1 MTFLGRRVLV
11 VEDEFLVSLLT
22 IDTLESVGC
31 EIVGPAAQIAEAAKL
46 AQSESLDAA
55 ILDVN
60 VGGELIWP
68 VAKELQR
75 RSVPFLF
82 LSATN
87 QLTVFPPPFAAVP
100 RLDKPME
107 KNLLLRH
114 LSAMWDAVNRQ
125 QYNKHDQDAARRAG
139 NPPA

>member
-31 EIVGPAAQIAEAAKL
+31 EIVGPAAQIAEAAQL

-114 LSAMWDAVNRQ
+114 LSAM
-125 QYNKHDQDAARRAG
+125 
-139 NPPA
+139 